1 MRRSLYSGA
10 GLMMGLLLAGCSG
23 VAEAPK
29 RETKPVQATYTV
41 KVPGMT

>member
-1 MRRSLYSGA
+1 MRRRYYSGT

-23 VAEAPK
+23 VQEAPK
-29 RETKPVQATYTV
+29 RESKPVQATYTI